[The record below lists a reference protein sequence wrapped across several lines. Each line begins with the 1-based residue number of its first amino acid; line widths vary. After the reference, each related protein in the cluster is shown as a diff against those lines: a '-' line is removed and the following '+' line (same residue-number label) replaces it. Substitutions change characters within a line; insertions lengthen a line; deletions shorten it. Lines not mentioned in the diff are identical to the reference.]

1 MKLALRLWA
10 SAALTGT
17 ALSAVVVGPALAD
30 VNVSFWNYDAGGTG
44 SALTVA
50 DQGNSILGTAPSAT
64 FTYSGAIDWVNNAP
78 NGDPNLVSSFLNL
91 SDVSNLTGYASVAAF
106 GAVSLSTL
114 GDDCA
119 TCTSFFQITG
129 TGNFSGGTAEHD
141 DGASLYLGTLP
152 GPLTTVFNSGAE
164 TSEIPT
170 MFAVAPGTHQYVLDY
185 VEGNGSP
192 SDLIFTTTGGVPEPA
207 TWAMMLLGFAGL
219 GFAGFRKAKTSVAL
233 SAL

>member
-30 VNVSFWNYDAGGTG
+30 VNVSFWNYDAGGTYLP
-44 SALTVA
+44 LTVA
-50 DQGNSILGTAPSAT
+50 DQGNLILGTAPSAT

-106 GAVSLSTL
+106 GNVSLSQL
-114 GDDCA
+114 GDNCA

-129 TGNFSGGTAEHD
+129 TGNFSGGTVEHD
-141 DGASLYLGTLP
+141 DGASLYLGTLSHP
-152 GPLTTVFNSGAE
+152 PLAVVFDSGAE

-170 MFAVAPGTHQYVLDY
+170 TFAVAPGTHQYVLDY

-233 SAL
+233 SA

>member
-1 MKLALRLWA
+1 MKNVAIATLALSA
-10 SAALTGT
+10 S
-17 ALSAVVVGPALAD
+17 LSAVVVGPALAD
-30 VNVSFWNYDAGGTG
+30 INVSFWNYDAGGTY

-50 DQGNSILGTAPSAT
+50 DQGNPILGTAPSAT
-64 FTYSGAIDWVNNAP
+64 FTYSGAINWQNNAQ
-78 NGDPNLVSSFLNL
+78 NGDPNLVSSFLDL

-114 GDDCA
+114 GDNCP

-129 TGNFSGGTAEHD
+129 TGNFSGGTVQHD

-152 GPLTTVFNSGAE
+152 GPLTTVFDFGTE
-164 TSEIPT
+164 TSEIPST
-170 MFAVAPGTHQYVLDY
+170 FSVASGTHQYVLDY

-192 SDLIFTTTGGVPEPA
+192 SDLIFTTTGGVPEPS

-219 GFAGFRKAKTSVAL
+219 GYAGFRRTAKSSVSIA
-233 SAL
+233 

>member
-1 MKLALRLWA
+1 MNHVFRALA
-10 SAALTGT
+10 SAALAGA
-17 ALSAVVVGPALAD
+17 ALSAFAVGPALAD
-30 VNVSFWNYDAGGTG
+30 VAVSFWNYDAGGTY
-44 SALTVA
+44 SAGTVA
-50 DQGNSILGTAPSAT
+50 DQGNAILATAPNAT
-64 FTYSGAIDWVNNAP
+64 FTYSGQIDWVNNAP
-78 NGDPNLVSSFLNL
+78 NGDHNLVSSFLNL

-114 GDDCA
+114 GDNCP

-129 TGNFSGGTAEHD
+129 TGNFSGGTIQHD

-152 GPLTTVFNSGAE
+152 GPLTTVFNSGGE

-170 MFAVAPGTHQYVLDY
+170 PFTVAPGTHQYVLDY

-219 GFAGFRKAKTSVAL
+219 GFAGFRKAKTSRAI
-233 SAL
+233 SAA